1 MLKTTIDAVKAI
13 MNVDP
18 SMTQGKIRKAIDAM
32 LVADNP
38 PPPMTQQA
46 DATKPI
52 MSAREAARL
61 LGLTTRTVRRLAKEG
76 HITPLKLPG
85 RKTAFGY
92 DGDTVRALLSGKRSA

>member
-1 MLKTTIDAVKAI
+1 MLKTTIDALRAVL
-13 MNVDP
+13 NTDP
-18 SMTQGKIRKAIDAM
+18 SMTPDKTRRAIAAIQAADA
-32 LVADNP
+32 
-38 PPPMTQQA
+38 PPMTQQA

-92 DGDTVRALLSGKRSA
+92 DGDTVRALLSDKRSA